1 MKRVLVL
8 GIIALLAV
16 SLAAVAADTSAMGVG
31 KTQSITFSDNVKVGS
46 TVLKAG
52 EYRVKH
58 EMDGSNHMLVF
69 RASNGKEAARVP
81 CTMVELPKKAD
92 QTLIM
97 FDNASGEKSL
107 SSIIFRN
114 DNYKHQL

>member
-1 MKRVLVL
+1 MKRVLTL
-8 GIIALLAV
+8 GIIVLLVA
-16 SLAAVAADTSAMGVG
+16 SMAAVAADTKPMGVG

-58 EMDGSNHMLVF
+58 EMDGSNHVLVF
-69 RASNGKEAARVP
+69 RASNGKEAARVN

-97 FDNASGEKSL
+97 FDNVSGEKSV
-107 SSIIFRN
+107 SSITFRN